1 MANATSMLRRLAETL
16 RRRRMGAAYG
26 TYEQV
31 PGRGIGHLEELIEA
45 PYDER
50 AAFTLDPRSTWNR
63 DGKDVLYSALGYATQ
78 PSRGMIGA
86 FTPKAGGLEINPG
99 MAAPLDVPVDPS
111 GRARALEDMRK
122 AESARAYIDAQ
133 NAGAG
138 HMVLPLRTT
147 PEAERTSLVIERG
160 DSPSR
165 DEMAELVRLAG
176 DYGFFPVDTG
186 RGMSFINNPFSPQGE
201 SRTAESAINAAEA
214 MAAEVPTTLLPEIT
228 PARMESV
235 YEEYEP
241 LFRSRGT
248 GAATRKFLD
257 DIMADERVAA
267 ALEPELMRKAEA
279 NLVRDV
285 EKQRTSGYAVR
296 EDIQRARQIL
306 SRSGLTGLKQAL
318 ESGAILPAAAAAI
331 LLDDDD

>member
-1 MANATSMLRRLAETL
+1 MARSTGALAALAEL
-16 RRRRMGAAYG
+16 LGKRRFAKAYG

-50 AAFTLDPRSTWNR
+50 ATFTLDPRSTWNA
-63 DGKDVLYSALGYATQ
+63 DGKDALYSALGYSTQ

-86 FTPKAGGLEINPG
+86 FTPRAGGLEINPG
-99 MAAPLDVPVDPS
+99 MAAAFEAPADAA
-111 GRARALEDMRK
+111 GRALALEDMRRV
-122 AESARAYIDAQ
+122 ESARAYIDAQ

-138 HMVLPLRTT
+138 HMVMPLLAT
-147 PEAERTSLVIERG
+147 PEAERTSLVIGREG
-160 DSPSR
+160 SPSR
-165 DEMAELVRLAG
+165 DEMSELVRLAG

-201 SRTAESAINAAEA
+201 SRTAEGTLQAARD
-214 MAAEVPTTLLPEIT
+214 MAADAPQLLAGQASPV
-228 PARMESV
+228 RMDSV

-241 LFRSRGT
+241 LFRDRGT

-279 NLVRDV
+279 NLVRDM

-296 EDIQRARQIL
+296 EDIQRAREIL
-306 SRSGLTGLKQAL
+306 SSLGLKGLKQAL
-318 ESGAILPAAAAAI
+318 ESGAVLPGAAAAI
-331 LLDDDD
+331 LLGDDD